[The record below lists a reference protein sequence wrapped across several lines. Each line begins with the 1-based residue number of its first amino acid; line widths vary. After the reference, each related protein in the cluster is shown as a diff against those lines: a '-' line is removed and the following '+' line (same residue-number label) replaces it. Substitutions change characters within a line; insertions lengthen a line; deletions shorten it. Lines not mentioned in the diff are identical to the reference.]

1 MRFRFIAF
9 VLSCSLIIAFIACE
23 KDSDDS
29 SSTSTS
35 SQSVAKEDC
44 IVQNIMNET
53 VTFSSNC
60 YSANDQLSW
69 DFGDGNSSMDSIVSH
84 TYSDTG
90 NYTVSL
96 SIKRGN
102 STLNY
107 SESVRI
113 EPSCKIC
120 SCRFPLDTVN
130 STFSYCGTSVQA
142 NSWCSTNCTNN
153 QFCSSCRDL

>member
-60 YSANDQLSW
+60 YRANDQLSW

-84 TYSDTG
+84 TYADTG

-96 SIKRGN
+96 SIRRAGN
-102 STLNY
+102 VKNY
-107 SESVRI
+107 SETVRI
-113 EPSCKIC
+113 APICKIC
-120 SCRFPLDTVN
+120 TCLFPLDTFN
-130 STFSYCGTSVQA
+130 RTFTYCGTSTQA
-142 NSWCSTNCTNN
+142 ASWCVSNCSNN
-153 QFCSSCRDL
+153 QFCGSCRDL